1 MQLCASEPH
10 GRSLLIT
17 ISVRSRKSRSK
28 TTYYWQTATHTHAP
42 SIVLAGRPASGWPR
56 FVVFYFLHQKQ
67 FSRRRRRDED
77 EMLLPFFV
85 FRAVVCFGGVWHCVC
100 VCASS
105 ATLSGSKTVKFDVA
119 KFSPRRALR
128 KPRRK
133 GTVEPCKQ
141 NKRHSR

>member
-85 FRAVVCFGGVWHCVC
+85 FRAVVCFGGLWHYVCVC
-100 VCASS
+100 VRVFCYSLGFKNCQIRCREIFAPSRATQTASERD
-105 ATLSGSKTVKFDVA
+105 G
-119 KFSPRRALR
+119 
-128 KPRRK
+128 
-133 GTVEPCKQ
+133 
-141 NKRHSR
+141 